1 MNQGTF
7 KDPPCGTGSKKERKS
22 KEKGSVPDKF
32 VFQFG
37 PKSIKIQVQQLINKN
52 DRENNEKLCQQA
64 PKMEQQSML
73 KPFKNQCNNWY
84 RQR

>member
-32 VFQFG
+32 IFQFG
-37 PKSIKIQVQQLINKN
+37 PKSIKIQVQQLIKKPIAKTMKSYANRLPKW
-52 DRENNEKLCQQA
+52 NNNRC
-64 PKMEQQSML
+64 
-73 KPFKNQCNNWY
+73 
-84 RQR
+84 